1 MFCFA
6 VGSDSRFKA
15 FKVLMATTVSSQIW
29 CSANS
34 KAECQ
39 SSAANDDH
47 QHHDEGPEDIEL
59 DLGSAYWNEALQQ
72 LRWSCVNC
80 DRSVVDYECGLQK
93 LQRGAKL
100 DQRIKEAAVAVSN
113 FGIMDRKL
121 YMAWTGQTF
130 VKPGVMPPPLPCLH
144 DIATWPMDDVLV
156 YDHPKWQLFVGS
168 LVCPMRFDQL
178 GVKPDIVIAMNGD
191 DRSIPY
197 EPCD

>member
-100 DQRIKEAAVAVSN
+100 DQSIKEAAVAVSN
-113 FGIMDRKL
+113 FGSMDMKL
-121 YMAWTGQTF
+121 YKAWPDKGEAGGDATTAA
-130 VKPGVMPPPLPCLH
+130 MP
-144 DIATWPMDDVLV
+144 A
-156 YDHPKWQLFVGS
+156 
-168 LVCPMRFDQL
+168 
-178 GVKPDIVIAMNGD
+178 
-191 DRSIPY
+191 
-197 EPCD
+197 

>member
-1 MFCFA
+1 M
-6 VGSDSRFKA
+6 VHIQVPVPVDRLLFKA

-100 DQRIKEAAVAVSN
+100 DQSIKEAAVAVSN
-113 FGIMDRKL
+113 FGSMDMKL
-121 YMAWTGQTF
+121 YKAWPDKGEAGGDATTAA
-130 VKPGVMPPPLPCLH
+130 MP
-144 DIATWPMDDVLV
+144 A
-156 YDHPKWQLFVGS
+156 
-168 LVCPMRFDQL
+168 
-178 GVKPDIVIAMNGD
+178 
-191 DRSIPY
+191 
-197 EPCD
+197 